1 MSQPSDLTLFAT
13 NLQEEVAARASMDGQ
28 EQTAVDAFTEMMIEY
43 LVDFGELGGGQACF
57 YRSKKRD
64 IEVNGYFVSDD
75 EDTLDLFTCLYR
87 GVPPSG
93 KIPTRELETGLKRA
107 LAFVRK
113 AFAGFHKDLEPA
125 SPAYDMAARIHE
137 IRKSLVEVRLFALTD
152 GVTTTRSKM
161 SDDWEGLKRTVHI
174 WDLPRL
180 YRAQT
185 SGQEREPIEV
195 NFEKNFGGALPC
207 LADPT
212 NSGDYRAFLAI
223 INGDV
228 LARIYEEYGPR
239 LLELNVRSFLQARGA
254 VNKGIR
260 ETIHSEPT
268 RFLAYNN
275 GISVT
280 ATDVRL
286 VQLNGG
292 GTGIAWVK
300 DLQIVNGGQTTA
312 SLYHVRRK
320 DKVDVSK
327 VHVQAKF
334 SIVKADQVDQI
345 VPRISF
351 CANSQNKINA
361 ADFSANRPFHVQLE
375 KLSRTV
381 WAPTGPNSSRQT
393 RWYYERAR
401 GQYLDDK
408 GRQATAAS
416 KREFG
421 EIHPSNQKITKTDL
435 AKFEHSWQQLPHKV
449 SFGGEKNFR
458 EYMIRL
464 DELEQVQRE
473 TYLPDQTWF
482 QRMVA
487 KAILFRRT
495 EKIVQQEAFGGYRAN
510 IVAYSIAWL
519 SWRTGKRIDL
529 DTIWRQQ
536 DLTSPLK
543 EAIKRVSR
551 AIHTVLKNSPGGKN
565 VTEWCKREACWEQA
579 RLIKVDLPGT
589 LDLEL
594 AAHSFD

>member
-1 MSQPSDLTLFAT
+1 MSQPTDLTTFAA
-13 NLQEEVAARASMDGQ
+13 NLQEEVSSRVSLDGQ
-28 EQTAVDAFTEMMIEY
+28 EQSTVDAFAEMMIEY
-43 LVDFGELGGGQACF
+43 LVDFGELGGGEVCF

-75 EDTLDLFTCLYR
+75 EDTLDLFTCFYK
-87 GVPPSG
+87 GVPTSG
-93 KIPTRELETGLKRA
+93 KIPTRELESGLKRA

-113 AFAGFHKDLEPA
+113 AFGGFHKELEPA

-152 GVTTTRSKM
+152 GITTTRSKM

-185 SGQEREPIEV
+185 SGQERDPISV
-195 NFEKNFGGALPC
+195 NFEKDFGGALPC

-212 NSGDYRAFLAI
+212 NSGDYNAFLAI

-228 LARIYEEYGPR
+228 LARVYEEYGPR
-239 LLELNVRSFLQARGA
+239 LLELNVRSFLQARGT

-260 ETIHSEPT
+260 ETIQTEPT

-286 VQLNGG
+286 VQLKGG

-312 SLYHVRRK
+312 SIYHVRRK
-320 DKVDVSK
+320 DKADVSR

-334 SIVKADQVDQI
+334 TIVKADQVDQI

-375 KLSRTV
+375 KMSRTI
-381 WAPTGPNSSRQT
+381 WAPIGPNSSRQT

-408 GRQATAAS
+408 GRQPTPAK
-416 KREFG
+416 KREFSD
-421 EIHPSNQKITKTDL
+421 IHPSNQKMTKTDL
-435 AKFEHSWQQLPHKV
+435 AKFEHSWHQLPHKV
-449 SFGGEKNFR
+449 SLGAEKNFR
-458 EYMIRL
+458 ELMIRL
-464 DELEQVQRE
+464 EEMEQLQRE
-473 TYLPDQTWF
+473 PLLPDQTWF
-482 QRMVA
+482 QRLVA

-495 EKIVQQEAFGGYRAN
+495 EKIVQQQEFGGYRAN
-510 IVAYSIAWL
+510 IVAYTIAWL
-519 SWRTGKRIDL
+519 SWRTGMRIDL
-529 DTIWRQQ
+529 DAIWRQQ
-536 DLTSPLK
+536 EISPTLAD
-543 EAIKRVSR
+543 AIKRVSR
-551 AIHTVLKNSPGGKN
+551 GIHAVIVNPPGGKN
-565 VTEWCKREACWEQA
+565 VTEWCKREPCWEHA
-579 RLIKVDLPGT
+579 RLIKVELPGK
-589 LDLEL
+589 LDAEL
-594 AAHSFD
+594 AVHAFE